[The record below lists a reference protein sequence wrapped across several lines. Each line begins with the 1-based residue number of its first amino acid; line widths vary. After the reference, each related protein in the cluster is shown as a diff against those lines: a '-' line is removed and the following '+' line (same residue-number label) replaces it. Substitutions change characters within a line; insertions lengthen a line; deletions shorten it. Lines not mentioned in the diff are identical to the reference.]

1 MGSEPNALP
10 PARPSR
16 RQVVRT
22 ASLLGLIGPGTA
34 GLASC
39 GGLSGSTTQDGVLR
53 VAMSAGNIPFPTTP
67 PNEGYEGYRFVGNNL
82 YDALTHLDVS
92 QGETIPQP
100 GPGLASSWD
109 VDPGSREWTFHLRE
123 GVRFH
128 DGTPFDA
135 EAVVFAL
142 DRVMDAGSEFYS
154 ATDGGRAGAWV
165 RQIEAYRAADP
176 LTVVITTVAPY
187 AWLHWDL
194 LHVYFPSPTV
204 VREVGNEAYPQH
216 ATGTGPFRMTRYVD
230 GEILQMSRHD
240 DYWGTP
246 ALLSQLVLRPQA
258 EAATRLA
265 SLQSGAVDWAEV
277 PSPDALDQLAREG
290 FSVELGEY
298 PHGIMPRF
306 NTFRAPFKD
315 NVALRR
321 AVNHA
326 ADREGTALLIND
338 VGYPASQ
345 YVPEFHPH
353 FSPDVEGF
361 SYDPDRARSELAE
374 AGYAPGE
381 LRLVMAYP
389 TGGSGNMFPDTM
401 MQKLQADLAAI
412 GVELELRPLEW
423 NVIISIGTTGLD
435 APQWDDIDILWAS
448 PAAGQVPSGYNSTFL
463 RMRPGDKP
471 NAAGMDNPRVDAAYA
486 LAAAEFDPELS
497 DAHLRDMMTATVE
510 NADFLFWMHDLNLRV
525 LSREVHGY
533 VHPKSWWV
541 DFTIVDVTP
550 ADDPSNEEV

>member
-1 MGSEPNALP
+1 VVPEAP
-10 PARPSR
+10 R
-16 RQVVRT
+16 RRSVLKS
-22 ASLLGLIGPGTA
+22 ASLLGLLGPS
-34 GLASC
+34 LAAC
-39 GGLSGSTTQDGVLR
+39 GGLAGSTTRDGVLR

-92 QGETIPQP
+92 QGEAIPQP
-100 GPGLASSWD
+100 GPGLAASWE
-109 VDPGSREWTFHLRE
+109 VAPGSLEWTFHLRD

-135 EAVVFAL
+135 DAVVFAL
-142 DRVMDAGSEFYS
+142 DRVMNADSEFYS
-154 ATDGGRAGAWV
+154 ATDGGRSGAWV
-165 RQIEAYRAADP
+165 RQIAGYAAVDP
-176 LTVVITTVAPY
+176 STVLITTKQPY

-204 VREVGNEAYPQH
+204 VRAVGNDAYAQN
-216 ATGTGPFRMTRYVD
+216 ACGTGPFRMTRYVD
-230 GEILQMSRHD
+230 GEVLEMTRND
-240 DYWGTP
+240 DYWGSAP
-246 ALLSQLVLRPQA
+246 ELAQIVLYPQA

-277 PSPDALDQLAREG
+277 PSPDALDQLRDEG
-290 FSVELGEY
+290 FSVELGPY

-321 AVNHA
+321 AINHA

-338 VGYPASQ
+338 VGYPATQ

-353 FSPDVEGF
+353 FSRDVEGF
-361 SYDPDRARSELAE
+361 SYDVELAVAELAE
-374 AGYAPGE
+374 AGYEPGD
-381 LRLVMAYP
+381 LHLVMAYP

-412 GVELELRPLEW
+412 GIELELRPLEW
-423 NVIISIGTTGLD
+423 NVIISIGTTGLN

-463 RMRPGDKP
+463 RMRPGDLP
-471 NAAGMDNPRVDAAYA
+471 NAAGLDNPAIDEAYT
-486 LAAAEFDPELS
+486 LAAAEFDPETS
-497 DAHLRDMMTATVE
+497 DAHLRDMMTAAVE

-525 LSREVHGY
+525 LSPEVHGY

-541 DFTIVDVTP
+541 DFTIVDVE
-550 ADDPSNEEV
+550 PSEKEA